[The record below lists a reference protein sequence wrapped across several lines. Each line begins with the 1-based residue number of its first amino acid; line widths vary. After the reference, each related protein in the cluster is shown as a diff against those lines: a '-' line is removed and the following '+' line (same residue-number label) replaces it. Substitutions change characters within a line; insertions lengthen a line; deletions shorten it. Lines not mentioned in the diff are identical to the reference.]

1 MIDYR
6 GGWNEAPCS
15 SRPSACGRWLTSM
28 ARRFR
33 PLLTQGA
40 EQLLRRVRAWL
51 EREGGAATFPDV
63 ARAEQG
69 APDGSYGA
77 LAVFVS

>member
-1 MIDYR
+1 
-6 GGWNEAPCS
+6 
-15 SRPSACGRWLTSM
+15 M
-28 ARRFR
+28 ARRCR